1 MERRLAT
8 GLAFGKFDPPH
19 RGHSLLFDVALGHV
33 DRLIVLVWDYPGQ
46 SVPAQQRARWLR
58 EIVPEAD
65 VRVIPDDPNAQPSDV
80 VAQAAHAKKFLR
92 DDAIDML
99 FTSESYG
106 EVFAKELGIARH
118 FTVDRDRMWVPVSGT
133 TLRRSP
139 LDHLEFLEPCVR
151 AHYVRRIG
159 VVGSESTGKTTL
171 SRRLSAHYQTL
182 WVPEYGR
189 EYTLVKYQAGASGEF
204 LADEFYHIAREQQRR
219 EDEAARS
226 ANRLLIC
233 DTDVLATKIWYE
245 RYLQMPA
252 PWIPIAPSRIALYV
266 VPFPDTPYVQD
277 EIRDAEHL
285 RFWMYERFV
294 EEIEKLGV
302 PHVVLQGTFD
312 ERYEQAI
319 AAIDALDESE
329 REA

>member
-1 MERRLAT
+1 M
-8 GLAFGKFDPPH
+8 KD
-19 RGHSLLFDVALGHV
+19 SIKK
-33 DRLIVLVWDYPGQ
+33 IVVIG
-46 SVPAQQRARWLR
+46 
-58 EIVPEAD
+58 PE
-65 VRVIPDDPNAQPSDV
+65 
-80 VAQAAHAKKFLR
+80 
-92 DDAIDML
+92 
-99 FTSESYG
+99 
-106 EVFAKELGIARH
+106 
-118 FTVDRDRMWVPVSGT
+118 
-133 TLRRSP
+133 
-139 LDHLEFLEPCVR
+139 C
-151 AHYVRRIG
+151 
-159 VVGSESTGKTTL
+159 TGKSEL
-171 SRRLSAHYQTL
+171 SNFLANHYKTE
-182 WVPEYGR
+182 WVPEYAR
-189 EYTLVKYQAGASGEF
+189 SYLDN
-204 LADEFYHIAREQQRR
+204 LARPYNHSDLLSIARGQLRL
-219 EDEAARS
+219 EDKSAIS